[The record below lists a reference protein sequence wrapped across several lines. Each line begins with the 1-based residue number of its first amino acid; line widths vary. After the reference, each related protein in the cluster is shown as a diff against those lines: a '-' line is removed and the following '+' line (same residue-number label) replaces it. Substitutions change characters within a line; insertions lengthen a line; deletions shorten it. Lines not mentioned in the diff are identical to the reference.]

1 MLITKNIK
9 IDFVQR
15 GMPPQL
21 HAVQGD
27 CLSRDICIYLYDGGT
42 PWEVPVDAT
51 PVLRFGRAD
60 GSGGLYDTLPDG
72 NLAWAID
79 GNRVSVILAP
89 AVLAAAGLV
98 QCQLMLL
105 QGEACLS
112 TFSFDIIVE
121 PDPSLGTTESESYYN
136 WSRKFIEVPQA
147 AVGQIIQVKAVDT
160 EGVATEWE
168 AVELPTVPAAL
179 PNPYPLILTGAVNAE
194 YDGTEAVSVEIPE
207 PGRDFS
213 LYGLGTA
220 DNPLLIPSDYAL
232 ADMKNSGWYSIEL
245 GYGTVDFGDGFTAN
259 KFLLRVES
267 GASEQYTSVTK
278 QTAIFASYPG
288 AEEYFRY
295 CKNGYD
301 WTAWQSAKAG
311 GGGGLT
317 RTLLWENADIGSE
330 FAEQTI
336 TLDALQ
342 DCDAIEILFYS
353 STYLQ
358 GYGPCYLSSGALPK
372 LTDSE
377 LKSEYYDWGYIL
389 QSVADFYGVAANP
402 SFRLVRWEDTQITFG
417 DCYRIVSGRPENK
430 NYANVPV
437 QIYGIKGVESL

>member
-51 PVLRFGRAD
+51 PVLRFGRTD

-98 QCQLMLL
+98 QCQLILL

-121 PDPSLGTTESESYYN
+121 PDPSLGATESESYYN

-168 AVELPTVPAAL
+168 AVELPKVPAAL

-194 YDGTEAVSVEIPE
+194 YDGNSAVRVEIPE
-207 PGRDFS
+207 G
-213 LYGLGTA
+213 
-220 DNPLLIPSDYAL
+220 
-232 ADMKNSGWYSIEL
+232 
-245 GYGTVDFGDGFTAN
+245 
-259 KFLLRVES
+259 
-267 GASEQYTSVTK
+267 
-278 QTAIFASYPG
+278 
-288 AEEYFRY
+288 
-295 CKNGYD
+295 
-301 WTAWQSAKAG
+301 G
-311 GGGGLT
+311 GGGGLS
-317 RTLLWENADIGSE
+317 RVLLWENADPYSE
-330 FAEQTI
+330 FAAQTI
-336 TLDALQ
+336 QLNDLHTY
-342 DCDAIEILFYS
+342 DAIEILYVVGIYS
-353 STYLQ
+353 P
-358 GYGPCYLSSGALPK
+358 GYGLSFMSSGNLPN
-372 LTDSE
+372 LIGAWGIPYDLGYVLSAETEFDIDTDRAYRG
-377 LKSEYYDWGYIL
+377 LCW
-389 QSVADFYGVAANP
+389 SVD
-402 SFRLVRWEDTQITFG
+402 SITFRDAYDVHYYG
-417 DCYRIVSGRPENK
+417 DTSMNNSNIVPAR
-430 NYANVPV
+430 
-437 QIYGIKGVESL
+437 IYGIKGGN